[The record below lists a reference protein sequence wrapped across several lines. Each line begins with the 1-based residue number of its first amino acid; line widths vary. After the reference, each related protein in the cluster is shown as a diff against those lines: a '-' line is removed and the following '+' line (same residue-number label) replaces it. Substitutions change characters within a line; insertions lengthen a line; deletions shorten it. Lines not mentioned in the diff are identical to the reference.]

1 MGPTVFQ
8 SYSPL
13 GKAGVKVGF
22 RDDKTS
28 RSCTSLFFQSRAHA
42 QFCKKTRASVEAPV
56 PSFHWFSTGRLDTF
70 LLLEPRNDII
80 WKGSHFQVPRGRW
93 EGWLLQSKKVL
104 R

>member
-22 RDDKTS
+22 RNDKTS

-42 QFCKKTRASVEAPV
+42 QFCKKMRASVEAPV
-56 PSFHWFSTGRLDTF
+56 HSFHWVQHR
-70 LLLEPRNDII
+70 
-80 WKGSHFQVPRGRW
+80 
-93 EGWLLQSKKVL
+93 KVGYFFVA
-104 R
+104 